1 MAMPRWSRA
10 NPLALA
16 VLVCL
21 YEKPMHPYEVAQ
33 TLRQRAKQE
42 SVRLNY
48 GSLYA
53 VVDSLEKRG
62 LVKATGTLREGKRP
76 ERTVYEIT
84 GEGSR
89 EMNDWMTELIGVP
102 AKEYPAFMTGLSF
115 LPSLPP
121 DEALMALKSR
131 ADALKVKLAGMR
143 GAMKAARDGGLP
155 RLFEL
160 EGEYEEQQ
168 VAAELKFVNGL
179 VQELNEGTLD
189 GLDMWRMFHTE
200 GFDPREVEFD
210 FDLPTE

>member
-1 MAMPRWSRA
+1 MPRWSRA

-62 LVKATGTLREGKRP
+62 FDQGDRGPCAEGKRP

-84 GEGSR
+84 EDGTR

-102 AKEYPAFMTGLSF
+102 AKEYPAFMAGLSF

-121 DEALMALKSR
+121 DEALRGAAVACRR
-131 ADALKVKLAGMR
+131 AQVKLAGMR
-143 GAMKAARDGGLP
+143 GAMKAARDAGLP

-160 EGEYEEQQ
+160 EAEYEEQQ
-168 VAAELKFVNGL
+168 LEAELKFVNGL
-179 VQELNEGTLD
+179 IKEMEAGTLE
-189 GLDMWRMFHTE
+189 GLDMWRTFHTD
-200 GFDPREVEFD
+200 GSQPGGGGASTSTSR
-210 FDLPTE
+210 